1 VESASQSKLNGLAA
15 SSLQAVELSQR
26 HQAAMGSNR
35 AVACYKGTGGKS
47 PKLRLDGTA
56 RGIFWHEEVS
66 ELIAPDRFKTRG

>member
-1 VESASQSKLNGLAA
+1 
-15 SSLQAVELSQR
+15 
-26 HQAAMGSNR
+26 MGSNR